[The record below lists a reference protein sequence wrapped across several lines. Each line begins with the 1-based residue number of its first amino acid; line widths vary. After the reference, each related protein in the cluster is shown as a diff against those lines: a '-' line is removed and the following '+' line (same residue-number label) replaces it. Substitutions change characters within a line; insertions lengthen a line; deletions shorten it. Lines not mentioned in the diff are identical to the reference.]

1 MGQANQT
8 SRDIKKRVDLCC
20 QNLMFGADPGLGR
33 EVTETPDWL
42 VLSAGMAPDAEGNR
56 RIAALYGVEVD
67 AHGFFVEKNPKAA
80 TTDFAKKGVY
90 MAGLCHA
97 PKHIEES
104 LSQAGAAAAR
114 CSALLARGARRS
126 LEKASY
132 VVEKI
137 CSRCG
142 VCVEVCPYGARTL
155 DLVEKNVAIVDALLC
170 EACGACTMAC
180 PNKAAQQYGSAPKQ
194 VLMGLDELLG

>member
-1 MGQANQT
+1 
-8 SRDIKKRVDLCC
+8 
-20 QNLMFGADPGLGR
+20 
-33 EVTETPDWL
+33 
-42 VLSAGMAPDAEGNR
+42 
-56 RIAALYGVEVD
+56 
-67 AHGFFVEKNPKAA
+67 
-80 TTDFAKKGVY
+80 
-90 MAGLCHA
+90 
-97 PKHIEES
+97 
-104 LSQAGAAAAR
+104 
-114 CSALLARGARRS
+114 
-126 LEKASY
+126 

-142 VCVEVCPYGARTL
+142 VCVDVCPYGARSL